1 MYSVLKNSE
10 FKSAALNIIAA
21 QVLFLVIVLLFT
33 WIGIYNIQKKV
44 ISNNEALLGKV
55 LYTHP
60 GYENEITGIITKS
73 ATRNEI
79 NTGRNI
85 LKKYGYGEES
95 IGNLSEPLIAGVF
108 KYYGKYEVLIA
119 ILYTAILVILIYFE
133 YGKIYKKVRNICRA
147 SERVV
152 EGNFRGI
159 LPENCEG
166 EFGIL
171 GHSFNIMAER
181 VEKSI
186 YALKEDKIFLKNII
200 SDISHQIK
208 TPLSSLIAM
217 NDLMVQK
224 QDMKAEDRIDFLK
237 RSANELQRMEW
248 LILNMLKL
256 ARLEAGA
263 ITFKKEKTNIF
274 NVVQNSVDSIKNIY
288 EVKNQ
293 NVSISGDKSA
303 SFMGDDGWTQE
314 AVTNIIKNSI
324 EHTKTFG
331 SIDINI
337 SSTPIFSKIVI
348 VDNGEGIDVKDL
360 PHIFERFYRGSSSV
374 NPQSIG
380 IGLSLSKIIV
390 ENQNGMIMVE
400 SKKGAGSSFIITFL
414 NGVI

>member
-10 FKSAALNIIAA
+10 FKSAALKIIAV
-21 QVLFLVIVLLFT
+21 QVLFSVIVLLLT
-33 WIGIYNIQKKV
+33 WIGIYNIQKRV

-60 GYENEITGIITKS
+60 EYENEITGIITKS
-73 ATRNEI
+73 ATQNEI

-95 IGNLSEPLIAGVF
+95 IGNFSEPLIAVVF

-152 EGNFRGI
+152 EGNFRGM

-186 YALKEDKIFLKNII
+186 DALKEDKIFLKNII

-217 NDLMVQK
+217 NDLMAQK

-237 RSANELQRMEW
+237 RSENELQRMEW

-324 EHTKTFG
+324 EHTKIFG

-348 VDNGEGIDVKDL
+348 SDNGEGIDVKDL

-390 ENQNGMIMVE
+390 ENQNGMITVE
-400 SKKGAGSSFIITFL
+400 SKKGAGSSFTITFL